1 MKSYFSR
8 FLHYIMSY
16 SGLTRISRLNKFA
29 AWFYL
34 DTPVKPECDSVC
46 AGRSMVEMLGVLA
59 IIGVLSVGAIAGYS
73 KAMMKYRLNKYAEQM
88 NTVFNAIGRNAG
100 NFGNIPLGER
110 LTEIFIK
117 MGEIP
122 KEMIK
127 PEDNV
132 YIYDIFGQKWII
144 HISSESK
151 YIFLQ
156 SSMSLKTKSTDNLEI
171 CRNTIITA
179 KENAA
184 NIYYLVSIS
193 GYGTADVKNS
203 ILFGDLYCDKD
214 HACLRNISLDDIYT
228 ICTDHIGTYDASF
241 QITWKI

>member
-1 MKSYFSR
+1 
-8 FLHYIMSY
+8 
-16 SGLTRISRLNKFA
+16 
-29 AWFYL
+29 
-34 DTPVKPECDSVC
+34 
-46 AGRSMVEMLGVLA
+46 
-59 IIGVLSVGAIAGYS
+59 
-73 KAMMKYRLNKYAEQM
+73 
-88 NTVFNAIGRNAG
+88 
-100 NFGNIPLGER
+100 
-110 LTEIFIK
+110 
-117 MGEIP
+117 
-122 KEMIK
+122 
-127 PEDNV
+127 
-132 YIYDIFGQKWII
+132 
-144 HISSESK
+144 
-151 YIFLQ
+151 
-156 SSMSLKTKSTDNLEI
+156 MSLKTKSTDNLEI